1 MKPKTNLFFC
11 CLIFLTLLTKGCGY
25 LGNSLE
31 DPVPAS
37 DAVSEHTLVAEVLMH
52 LQLDYIDSEK
62 LEPELLL
69 EGALTELE
77 RMVPEVWV
85 ETHLHQSD
93 SIPTLQVNVG
103 NEKTVLSIM
112 QLQELYDLHLVLQKL
127 KKHLLQMDLQLTKSR
142 IEQIFANGIL
152 HQLDEYSVLL
162 PKEIFHE
169 FNINLGGHF
178 AGVGLVVGMRDGYLT
193 VIAPMDGS
201 PASKAGMLPLDKIVE
216 VDGEKTEHM
225 TLDEILH
232 RLRGE
237 IGSPVK
243 LSVLRKGHSKALQF
257 VLHREQIQVESVVIY
272 ELGSE
277 GKSVKYARIK
287 NFQIE
292 TSQELKNKL
301 GDLKN
306 TEGLIL
312 DLRNNP
318 GGLLEEAVKVSDL
331 FLEWKKRI
339 VSTKSSSESTTHYSK
354 QLFANENYLTIPIIV
369 LINHGSASASEIV
382 AAALQQNERAIVIG
396 QPSFGKGTVQTVWDL
411 KKGYGLKLT
420 VGEYLTP
427 SGHSIH
433 RIGVVPNL
441 QLNPVSIP
449 VKKADSQNVTQTTKT
464 FENQNL
470 PDLQSPVDLERFY
483 MISGFEGEKTNN
495 SEDSIK
501 IRYLSRHSK
510 QYDESQIVDK
520 NVITDKL
527 KEDIAIET
535 AIRALMHWNTG
546 NIKSVLQ
553 QISREIEQKELAKI
567 TGALAVHGID
577 WSLNPFLKSPAGE
590 NLKLSWSAETISDD
604 LLQLDVQL
612 KNEGL
617 IDAQRLIIVTKSSN
631 GLLDGLEFPIGR
643 LLPEKIETRLV
654 NINISAGMMDE
665 TEPVEL
671 IIFDHNFQKIKSFKE
686 QLIFLEKPVTFF
698 RVSMKIFD
706 NGKFGS
712 EGNGDGKV
720 QSGETIAL
728 SFKITNMS
736 KKLIPELMFYIKGT
750 EGSFRINRGK
760 IVLKNLYPEIDQKDF
775 FLFQVKSNSSRLGK
789 IIMEMDA
796 KNSGAPKISKLW
808 VLDNLLPEKQVLTPV
823 FVDLKWQDLDGN
835 IVKGETLQDTLMF
848 SGKVKNAGE
857 VRDLYV
863 HLNDKKVFYTAN
875 LNHHNEFGD
884 KIDNNREF
892 PFKTVINLSPGINQI
907 SVFSRGRH
915 GFTSERKLRMLK
927 RH

>member
-1 MKPKTNLFFC
+1 MKPKANLFFC
-11 CLIFLTLLTKGCGY
+11 CLIFLTLLTEGCGY
-25 LGNSLE
+25 LGDSLE

-201 PASKAGMLPLDKIVE
+201 PASKAGMLPLDRIVE

-339 VSTKSSSESTTHYSK
+339 VSTKSSLESTTHYSK

-510 QYDESQIVDK
+510 QFDESQIVDK

-590 NLKLSWSAETISDD
+590 NLKLSSVSYTH
-604 LLQLDVQL
+604 LTLP
-612 KNEGL
+612 
-617 IDAQRLIIVTKSSN
+617 TK
-631 GLLDGLEFPIGR
+631 
-643 LLPEKIETRLV
+643 
-654 NINISAGMMDE
+654 A
-665 TEPVEL
+665 
-671 IIFDHNFQKIKSFKE
+671 
-686 QLIFLEKPVTFF
+686 
-698 RVSMKIFD
+698 
-706 NGKFGS
+706 
-712 EGNGDGKV
+712 
-720 QSGETIAL
+720 
-728 SFKITNMS
+728 
-736 KKLIPELMFYIKGT
+736 
-750 EGSFRINRGK
+750 
-760 IVLKNLYPEIDQKDF
+760 
-775 FLFQVKSNSSRLGK
+775 
-789 IIMEMDA
+789 
-796 KNSGAPKISKLW
+796 
-808 VLDNLLPEKQVLTPV
+808 
-823 FVDLKWQDLDGN
+823 
-835 IVKGETLQDTLMF
+835 
-848 SGKVKNAGE
+848 
-857 VRDLYV
+857 
-863 HLNDKKVFYTAN
+863 
-875 LNHHNEFGD
+875 
-884 KIDNNREF
+884 
-892 PFKTVINLSPGINQI
+892 
-907 SVFSRGRH
+907 
-915 GFTSERKLRMLK
+915 
-927 RH
+927 

>member
-1 MKPKTNLFFC
+1 MKQKANLFFC
-11 CLIFLTLLTKGCGY
+11 CLIFLTLLTEGCGY
-25 LGNSLE
+25 LGNSLK
-31 DPVPAS
+31 DHVPAS
-37 DAVSEHTLVAEVLMH
+37 EAVSEHTLVAEVLMH

-339 VSTKSSSESTTHYSK
+339 VSTKSSLESTTHYSK

-510 QYDESQIVDK
+510 QFDESQIVDK
-520 NVITDKL
+520 NVITAKL
-527 KEDIAIET
+527 KEGIAIET
-535 AIRALMHWNTG
+535 ARRALMHWNTG

-643 LLPEKIETRLV
+643 LLPEKIETRSV

-835 IVKGETLQDTLMF
+835 IVKGETMQDTLMF

-863 HLNDKKVFYTAN
+863 HLNDKKVFYTAK
-875 LNHHNEFGD
+875 LNHHDESGD
-884 KIDNNREF
+884 KIHNNREF

>member
-1 MKPKTNLFFC
+1 MKPKANLFFC
-11 CLIFLTLLTKGCGY
+11 CLIFLTLLTEGCGY

-142 IEQIFANGIL
+142 IEQIFVNGIL

-193 VIAPMDGS
+193 VITPMDGS
-201 PASKAGMLPLDKIVE
+201 PASKAGMLPLDRIVE
-216 VDGEKTEHM
+216 VDGEKNEHM

-257 VLHREQIQVESVVIY
+257 VLHREQIQVESVVIS

-339 VSTKSSSESTTHYSK
+339 VSTKSSLESTTHYSK

-449 VKKADSQNVTQTTKT
+449 VKKAVSQNVTQTTKT

-535 AIRALMHWNTG
+535 ARRALMHWNTG

-643 LLPEKIETRLV
+643 LLPEKIETRSV

-712 EGNGDGKV
+712 EGNSDGKV

-775 FLFQVKSNSSRLGK
+775 FLFQDKSNSSRLGK

-863 HLNDKKVFYTAN
+863 HLNNKKVFYIAN
-875 LNHHNEFGD
+875 LNHHNKFGD

-892 PFKTVINLSPGINQI
+892 PFKTVINLSSGINQI

>member
-1 MKPKTNLFFC
+1 MKQKANLFFC
-11 CLIFLTLLTKGCGY
+11 CLIFLTLLTEGCGY
-25 LGNSLE
+25 LGNSLK
-31 DPVPAS
+31 DHVPAS
-37 DAVSEHTLVAEVLMH
+37 EAVSEHTLVAEVLMH

-85 ETHLHQSD
+85 ETQLHQSD
-93 SIPTLQVNVG
+93 SIQTLQVNVG
-103 NEKTVLSIM
+103 NEKTFLSIL
-112 QLQELYDLHLVLQKL
+112 QLQELYDLHFVLQKL
-127 KKHLLQMDLQLTKSR
+127 KKYLLQMDLQLTKSR

-178 AGVGLVVGMRDGYLT
+178 AGVGLVVGMRNGYLT
-193 VIAPMDGS
+193 VITPMDGS
-201 PASKAGMLPLDKIVE
+201 PASKAGMLPLDRIVE

-510 QYDESQIVDK
+510 QFDESQIVDK
-520 NVITDKL
+520 NVITAKL
-527 KEDIAIET
+527 KEGIAIET
-535 AIRALMHWNTG
+535 ARRALMHWNAE
-546 NIKSVLQ
+546 NIKRVLQ
-553 QISREIEQKELAKI
+553 QISLETEQKELAKI

-643 LLPEKIETRLV
+643 LLPEKIETRSV

-686 QLIFLEKPVTFF
+686 QLRFPEKPVTFF

-706 NGKFGS
+706 NGEFGS

-736 KKLIPELMFYIKGT
+736 KKLIPELMFNIKGT

-796 KNSGAPKISKLW
+796 KNSGAPKISNLW

-835 IVKGETLQDTLMF
+835 IVKGETMQDTLMF

-863 HLNDKKVFYTAN
+863 HLNDKKVFYTAK
-875 LNHHNEFGD
+875 LNHHDESGD
-884 KIDNNREF
+884 KIHNNREF

-907 SVFSRGRH
+907 SVFSRGHH
-915 GFTSERKLRMLK
+915 GFTSERKLRML
-927 RH
+927 RSH

>member
-1 MKPKTNLFFC
+1 MKPKANLFFC
-11 CLIFLTLLTKGCGY
+11 CLIFLTLLTEGCGY
-25 LGNSLE
+25 LGNSLK

-85 ETHLHQSD
+85 ETYLHQSD

-127 KKHLLQMDLQLTKSR
+127 KKHLLQMELQLTKSR

-339 VSTKSSSESTTHYSK
+339 VSTKSSLESTTHYSK

-449 VKKADSQNVTQTTKT
+449 VKKVASQNVTQTTKT
-464 FENQNL
+464 FEKQNL
-470 PDLQSPVDLERFY
+470 PDLQSPDDLERFY
-483 MISGFEGEKTNN
+483 MISGFEGEQKNN

-510 QYDESQIVDK
+510 QFDESQIVDK
-520 NVITDKL
+520 NVINDKL

-604 LLQLDVQL
+604 LLQLNVQL

-643 LLPEKIETRLV
+643 LLPEKIETRSV

-706 NGKFGS
+706 NGEFGS

-736 KKLIPELMFYIKGT
+736 KKLIPELMFNIKGT

-760 IVLKNLYPEIDQKDF
+760 IVLRNLYPEIDQKDF

-796 KNSGAPKISKLW
+796 KNSGAPKITNLW

-835 IVKGETLQDTLMF
+835 IVKGETMQDTLMF

-863 HLNDKKVFYTAN
+863 HLNDKKVFYTAK
-875 LNHHNEFGD
+875 LNHHDESGD
-884 KIDNNREF
+884 KIHNNREF

-907 SVFSRGRH
+907 SVFSRGHH
-915 GFTSERKLRMLK
+915 GFTSERKLRML
-927 RH
+927 RSH

>member
-1 MKPKTNLFFC
+1 MKPKANLFFC
-11 CLIFLTLLTKGCGY
+11 CLIFLTLLTEGCGY

-37 DAVSEHTLVAEVLMH
+37 DALSEHTLVAEVLMH

-85 ETHLHQSD
+85 ETQLHQSD
-93 SIPTLQVNVG
+93 SIQTLQVNVG
-103 NEKTVLSIM
+103 NEKTFLSIL

-142 IEQIFANGIL
+142 IEQIFVNGIL

-201 PASKAGMLPLDKIVE
+201 PASKAGMLPLDRIVE
-216 VDGEKTEHM
+216 VDGEKNEHM

-520 NVITDKL
+520 NVITDNL

-535 AIRALMHWNTG
+535 ARRALMHWNTG
-546 NIKSVLQ
+546 NFKSVLQ

-604 LLQLDVQL
+604 LLQLDVHL
-612 KNEGL
+612 KNDGL
-617 IDAQRLIIVTKSSN
+617 IDAQRLIVVTKSSN
-631 GLLDGLEFPIGR
+631 GLLDGLEFPVGK
-643 LLPEKIETRLV
+643 LLPEKIETRSLQ
-654 NINISAGMMDE
+654 INISAGMMDE
-665 TEPVEL
+665 IEPVEM

-686 QLIFLEKPVTFF
+686 QLRFPEKPVTFF

-706 NGKFGS
+706 NGEFGS

-835 IVKGETLQDTLMF
+835 IVKGETMQDTLMF

-857 VRDLYV
+857 VHDLYV
-863 HLNDKKVFYTAN
+863 HLNNKKVFYTAK
-875 LNHHNEFGD
+875 LNHHDESGD
-884 KIDNNREF
+884 KIHNNREF

-907 SVFSRGRH
+907 SVFSRGHH
-915 GFTSERKLRMLK
+915 GFTSERKLRML
-927 RH
+927 RSH